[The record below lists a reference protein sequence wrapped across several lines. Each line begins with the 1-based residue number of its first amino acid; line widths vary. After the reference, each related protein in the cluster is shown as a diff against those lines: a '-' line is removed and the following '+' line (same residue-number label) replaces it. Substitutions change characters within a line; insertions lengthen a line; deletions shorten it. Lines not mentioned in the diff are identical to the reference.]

1 MSSDHTQPN
10 VSRNATL
17 CEQLHALIPAYSFD
31 LADADERAFVEANL
45 GACPEAA
52 AEIAS
57 YRQLADTLAQATFS
71 AVPAPPSL
79 RSRVFSALD
88 APQTP
93 MPMPSPRRAA
103 RPRPSFAFA
112 AAMVLTL
119 LLSNVLLFSRLNTLS
134 GSQSSLQQEIT
145 IRDQALE
152 LLWTGDSER
161 VWLESLAPAAAAEAQ
176 PVAAVVWS
184 PQRQNAVL
192 YVRRFPKPANDEA
205 YQLWLT
211 FYGERVS
218 PGTFQVDEQGY
229 GLLVFEPPHPLHSC
243 ERMGIT
249 REPRTGSDA
258 PTTAPIAELNWGEG
272 D

>member
-1 MSSDHTQPN
+1 MSSDHTHTD
-10 VSRNATL
+10 VSRNASL

-45 GACPEAA
+45 GACPDAA

-57 YRQLADTLAQATFS
+57 YRQLADAFGGGEFHV
-71 AVPAPPSL
+71 VPAPSSL
-79 RSRVFSALD
+79 RGRVFSALA

-93 MPMPSPRRAA
+93 MPAARRAV

-112 AAMVLTL
+112 AVLVLTL
-119 LLSNVLLFSRLNTLS
+119 LVSNVLLFSRVNTLS
-134 GSQSSLQQEIT
+134 STESGLQQEIAM
-145 IRDQALE
+145 RDQALE

-184 PQRQNAVL
+184 PQREDAVL
-192 YVRRFPKPANDEA
+192 YVRRFPKPPAEEA

-218 PGTFQVDEQGY
+218 PGTFQVDDEGY

-249 REPRTGSDA
+249 REPRAGSDA
-258 PTTAPIAELNWGEG
+258 PTTAPIAELAWEAGN
-272 D
+272 